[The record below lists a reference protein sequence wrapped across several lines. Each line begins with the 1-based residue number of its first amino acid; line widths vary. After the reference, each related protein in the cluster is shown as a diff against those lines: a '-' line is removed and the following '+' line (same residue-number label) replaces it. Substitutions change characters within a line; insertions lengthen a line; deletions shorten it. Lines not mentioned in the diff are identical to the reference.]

1 MTHGGDAAKAEELSR
16 RRARAVPIFAAV
28 FVAQQASYIAGFGNG
43 PRTVDHV
50 QVGAWLA
57 LSVVL
62 LLALYTGG
70 GWIYSRRVRELAN
83 DEATRAHR
91 DDSFRYGFLAAMV
104 SCIGLYILTVFDEL
118 GGRDAV
124 HLVLTA
130 GIGVALLRYG
140 YLERRALK
148 GE

>member
-1 MTHGGDAAKAEELSR
+1 MTHRGDAAKAEQLSR
-16 RRARAVPIFAAV
+16 RRARAAPILGAV
-28 FVAQQASYIAGFGNG
+28 FVAQQASYVAGFGNG
-43 PRTVDHV
+43 ARTVDHV
-50 QVGAWLA
+50 QVGAWLV

-91 DDSFRYGFLAAMV
+91 DDALGYGFLVGMA
-104 SCIGLYILTVFDEL
+104 SCIAVYALTLFEEVS
-118 GGRDAV
+118 GRDAV
-124 HLVLTA
+124 HIVLTF
-130 GIGVALLRYG
+130 GIGTALLRYG
-140 YLERRALK
+140 YLERRAVA